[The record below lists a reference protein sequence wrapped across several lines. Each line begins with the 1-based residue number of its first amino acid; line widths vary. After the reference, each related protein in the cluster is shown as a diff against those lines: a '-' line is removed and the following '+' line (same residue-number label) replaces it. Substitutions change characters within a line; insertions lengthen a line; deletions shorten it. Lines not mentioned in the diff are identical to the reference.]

1 VLVLNRKEDERVII
15 ANEIAVQV
23 IRIGR
28 DTVKLGIEAPSH
40 IKVHRDEIRGNIA
53 RESPKD
59 VQPQIPPRDVLEAVG
74 RVGELAQKLGV
85 PTREFLDDLIRRFHG
100 AHGDHGA
107 DRGAL

>member
-1 VLVLNRKEDERVII
+1 MLVLNRKEDERVII

-53 RESPKD
+53 RESPRD
-59 VQPQIPPRDVLEAVG
+59 VQPQIPPKDVLDAIG
-74 RVGELAQKLGV
+74 RVGDLAQKLGM
-85 PTREFLDDLIRRFHG
+85 PTTEFLDDLIRRFHAG
-100 AHGDHGA
+100 RDDQGA